1 MQLIQNRRESG
12 SSNSTPNQNL
22 QLVRENDLLKKNI
35 EKLYDELREMCEANE
50 LISVSDEDNF

>member
-1 MQLIQNRRESG
+1 
-12 SSNSTPNQNL
+12 
-22 QLVRENDLLKKNI
+22 LVRENDLLKKNI